1 MDIESLEVKLYSYF
15 SDIKKENY
23 YIEISNKLEKQ
34 IKIISEKIKNKDFE
48 TEIKLKHIEYGVRV
62 QSNSNFSSIENSIIK
77 AEENLID
84 ECRRLQLEYLKIRE
98 KLYNIALKKINIGSA
113 IKVLDSKY
121 KIIITN
127 AYKNK
132 IKVPKSKRVQALKEL
147 KKHI

>member
-48 TEIKLKHIEYGVRV
+48 TEIKLKPTEYGVRV
-62 QSNSNFSSIENSIIK
+62 QSNSNFSSVENSIIK

-84 ECRRLQLEYLKIRE
+84 ECRRLQLEYLKTRE
-98 KLYNIALKKINIGSA
+98 KIYSIALKKINIGSA
-113 IKVLDSKY
+113 IKVLDSKH
-121 KIIITN
+121 KIIINN

-147 KKHI
+147 KKYI

>member
-121 KIIITN
+121 KIIINN